1 MRQATNPEAPGG
13 RKYHVAVIGADSG
26 DTGDQRPASQGGVL
40 APGTVPLAST
50 HGTESTDVALSPRPD
65 APQQRLE
72 VAAPPRSA
80 SRSTPG
86 LWQLLDAAALW
97 ARVRWTLST
106 TAVAASSFFLG
117 LVAIWAA
124 AWMSHHSVAQTTVQW
139 DGTWYYF
146 ISQHG
151 YVHALPTAAN
161 QYNAL
166 RAAFFPGLPFVE
178 RVVHDIVG
186 GSPARTTLLVGGVGL
201 VVSCLLLRV
210 LVARMFGDEVAW
222 RSVVVFAFFPGAY
235 VFLLGYSEALE
246 IPLAI
251 LVLYALRRR
260 WYLVAGVAT
269 AVATGTR
276 LTAVALVAA
285 CVVGAV
291 REVAAQH
298 AAIVRTRATVF
309 RLVTAIA
316 APIIGLG
323 GLVAY
328 MVFLHQRTGSYLAF
342 NTAERVGW
350 HNSLDFAEPF
360 RAIQAFADN
369 PFSIPY
375 QTMNAL
381 GTVAILACLALLGI
395 DGLRRLRLEE
405 TIYAAII
412 LLAWMF
418 TSNTGAWFRFAESA
432 FPVLILL
439 ALRLGQRWYPVV
451 ACAGATILGIL
462 LMFFLMNTAF
472 SP

>member
-1 MRQATNPEAPGG
+1 M
-13 RKYHVAVIGADSG
+13 IGADSG
-26 DTGDQRPASQGGVL
+26 DTRGQGPGSRGGVL
-40 APGTVPLAST
+40 APGTVPPLTST
-50 HGTESTDVALSPRPD
+50 PAAGGTDVALSPRSD
-65 APQQRLE
+65 APEQRPD

-80 SRSTPG
+80 ARPTP
-86 LWQLLDAAALW
+86 ALW
-97 ARVRWTLST
+97 ELVDARALLAGVRWTLST

-124 AWMSHHSVAQTTVQW
+124 AWMTHHSVAQTAVQW

-186 GSPARTTLLVGGVGL
+186 GSPARTTLLVGAAGL
-201 VVSCLLLRV
+201 VVSCLLLRA
-210 LVARMFGDEVAW
+210 LVTRMFGDEVAW

-269 AVATGTR
+269 ALATGTR
-276 LTAVALVAA
+276 ITGLALVAA
-285 CVVGAV
+285 CIVGAV
-291 REVAAQH
+291 REVLAQRG
-298 AAIVRTRATVF
+298 ATVWTRQTVF
-309 RLVTAIA
+309 RLVTALA
-316 APIIGLG
+316 APIIGLA
-323 GLVAY
+323 GLVGY

-350 HNSLDFAEPF
+350 NNSLDFAEPF
-360 RAIQAFADN
+360 RAMQAFADH

-381 GTVAILACLALLGI
+381 GTVAILACLVLLGV

-405 TIYAAII
+405 TIYAAVI

-418 TSNTGAWFRFAESA
+418 TSNTGAWFRFAEAA

-451 ACAGATILGIL
+451 ACAGASIFGIL
-462 LMFFLMNTAF
+462 LLFFLTNTAF